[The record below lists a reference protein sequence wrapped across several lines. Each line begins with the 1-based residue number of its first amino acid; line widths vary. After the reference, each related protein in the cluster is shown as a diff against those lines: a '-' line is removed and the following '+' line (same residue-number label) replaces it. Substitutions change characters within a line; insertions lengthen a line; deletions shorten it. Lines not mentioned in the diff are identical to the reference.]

1 MAFALRVKEGTFPDR
16 WPTRSHVRLPLIA
29 ASSAAKVRANHAPR
43 GVSRAEALFPIMV
56 TINIPSRARSAIVM
70 PYIRAPEALAG
81 DAVHTPRLL

>member
-1 MAFALRVKEGTFPDR
+1 
-16 WPTRSHVRLPLIA
+16 
-29 ASSAAKVRANHAPR
+29 
-43 GVSRAEALFPIMV
+43 VSRAEALFPIMV